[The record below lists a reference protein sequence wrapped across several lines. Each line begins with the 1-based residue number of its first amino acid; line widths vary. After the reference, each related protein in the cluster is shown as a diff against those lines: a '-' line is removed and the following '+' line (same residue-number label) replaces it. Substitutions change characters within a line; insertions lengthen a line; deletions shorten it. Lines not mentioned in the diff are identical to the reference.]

1 MAITAAA
8 IVDGDREMI
17 LYPRM
22 DDGLVLLGIDAPG
35 PGIRAV
41 STPRTDD
48 DGEDDTTEL
57 YGATSCAVRLLATAT
72 PAAWRDELGGYL
84 HPASRPYLVVS
95 DDEWAQVRRL
105 RLRSSDWSDPR
116 DADQA
121 PEHRNILVQWRVP
134 DGGWEADDEATV
146 TLSSD
151 IPSSVGF
158 SFPITFP
165 LTLDATSSGGSLQ
178 TVNVGNAPAH
188 IVARLYG
195 PCSAPRLINDSTGE
209 EIVFTTDLVLTAG
222 QYIEIST
229 RNKTAYLLSEVTAS
243 RTNMIDFSANTWW
256 QLQKGL
262 QSLRFTGTD
271 SSTGSQAVIYY
282 RPVWL

>member
-1 MAITAAA
+1 MAVTSAS

-17 LYPRM
+17 LYPRL

-35 PGIRAV
+35 PVIRAV
-41 STPRTDD
+41 TTPRTDD
-48 DGEDDTTEL
+48 DGEDDTTAL
-57 YGATSCAVRLLATAT
+57 YGATSCAIRLLATAT
-72 PAAWRDELGGYL
+72 PAAWVDELGSYM
-84 HPASRPYLVVS
+84 HPLSRPYLVVA

-105 RLRSSDWSDPR
+105 RLRSDSWSKPL
-116 DADQA
+116 DATQA
-121 PEHRNILVQWRVP
+121 PTQRTILAQWRAP
-134 DGGWEADDEATV
+134 DGAWEGDDEATV

-151 IPSSVGF
+151 VASSIGF

-165 LTLDATSSGGSLQ
+165 LALDATSSGGSLQ
-178 TVNVGNAPAH
+178 TTNVGNAPAH

-195 PCSAPRLINDSTGE
+195 PCSAPHLINDTTGE
-209 EIVFTTDLVLTAG
+209 AITFTTDLVLTAG
-222 QYIEIST
+222 QYVEIST
-229 RNKTAYLLSEVTAS
+229 RDRTAYLLSDAS
-243 RTNMIDFSANTWW
+243 SSRLSMIDFSANTWW
-256 QLQKGL
+256 QLQSGA

>member
-1 MAITAAA
+1 MAVTAASL
-8 IVDGDREMI
+8 VDGDREMV
-17 LYPRM
+17 LFPRAA
-22 DDGLVLLGIDAPG
+22 DGLHLFGINAPG
-35 PGIRAV
+35 PAIRVV
-41 STPRTDD
+41 SNVRPDD
-48 DGEDDTTEL
+48 DGEDDTTRH
-57 YGATSCAVRLLATAT
+57 YGATSCAIRLLATAT
-72 PAAWRDELGGYL
+72 PAAWVDELGSYM
-84 HPASRPYLVVS
+84 HPESRPYLVVD
-95 DDEWAQVRRL
+95 DDEWAQTRRL
-105 RLRSSDWSDPR
+105 RLRSDTWDKPM
-116 DADQA
+116 DAEQA
-121 PEHRNILVQWRVP
+121 PTQRNILAQWRAP
-134 DGGWEADDEATV
+134 DGAWQADDEATV

-158 SFPITFP
+158 SYPITYP
-165 LTLDATSSGGSLQ
+165 LTLEATSSGGSLQ

-222 QYIEIST
+222 QYIEVST
-229 RNKTAYLLSEVTAS
+229 RDKTAYLLSEVTAS

-256 QLQKGL
+256 QLRRGL

-271 SSTGSQAVIYY
+271 SSPGSQAVIYY